1 MRGGAKMPAIKAIK
15 KLRNRSMS
23 IRQMANAIAEVTNY
37 QINEIE
43 QMEDEEIEAKYTA
56 FVINEAN
63 EYAK

>member
-1 MRGGAKMPAIKAIK
+1 MTAETAIK

-23 IRQMANAIAEVTNY
+23 IRFMANAIAEVTNY
-37 QINEIE
+37 QISEIE
-43 QMEDEEIEAKYTA
+43 QMGDEEIEAKYTA

>member
-1 MRGGAKMPAIKAIK
+1 MTADTAIK

-37 QINEIE
+37 QISEIE
-43 QMEDEEIEAKYTA
+43 SMGDEEIEAKYTA
-56 FVINEAN
+56 YVINEAN

>member
-1 MRGGAKMPAIKAIK
+1 MTADTAIK

-23 IRQMANAIAEVTNY
+23 IRFMANAIAEVTNY
-37 QINEIE
+37 QISEIE
-43 QMEDEEIEAKYTA
+43 NMGDEEIEAKYTA

>member
-1 MRGGAKMPAIKAIK
+1 MTADTAIK

-37 QINEIE
+37 QIREIE
-43 QMEDEEIEAKYTA
+43 QMGDEEIEAKYTA

>member
-1 MRGGAKMPAIKAIK
+1 MTADTAIK

-23 IRQMANAIAEVTNY
+23 IRQMANTIAEVTNY
-37 QINEIE
+37 QISEIE
-43 QMEDEEIEAKYTA
+43 SMGDEEIEAKYTA

>member
-1 MRGGAKMPAIKAIK
+1 MTAEIAIK

-37 QINEIE
+37 QISEIE
-43 QMEDEEIEAKYTA
+43 TMGDEEIEAKYTA

>member
-1 MRGGAKMPAIKAIK
+1 MTAETAIK

-37 QINEIE
+37 QISEIE
-43 QMEDEEIEAKYTA
+43 SMGDEEIEAKYTA
-56 FVINEAN
+56 YVINETT

>member
-1 MRGGAKMPAIKAIK
+1 MTAETAIK

-23 IRQMANAIAEVTNY
+23 FRQMANAIAEVTNY
-37 QINEIE
+37 QISEIE
-43 QMEDEEIEAKYTA
+43 QMGDEEIEAKYTA

>member
-1 MRGGAKMPAIKAIK
+1 MTAETAIK

-23 IRQMANAIAEVTNY
+23 IRQMANAIAEVTSY
-37 QINEIE
+37 KINEIE
-43 QMEDEEIEAKYTA
+43 QMGDEEIEAKYTA

>member
-1 MRGGAKMPAIKAIK
+1 MTAETAIK

-37 QINEIE
+37 QISEIE
-43 QMEDEEIEAKYTA
+43 TMGDEEIEAKYTA

-63 EYAK
+63 EYTK

>member
-1 MRGGAKMPAIKAIK
+1 MTADTAIK

-23 IRQMANAIAEVTNY
+23 IRFMANAIAEVTNY
-37 QINEIE
+37 QISEIE
-43 QMEDEEIEAKYTA
+43 SMGDEEIEAKYTA

>member
-1 MRGGAKMPAIKAIK
+1 
-15 KLRNRSMS
+15 
-23 IRQMANAIAEVTNY
+23 
-37 QINEIE
+37 

>member
-1 MRGGAKMPAIKAIK
+1 MPAIKAIK

>member
-1 MRGGAKMPAIKAIK
+1 MTADTAIK

-37 QINEIE
+37 SISEIE
-43 QMEDEEIEAKYTA
+43 QMGDEEIEAKYTA

>member
-1 MRGGAKMPAIKAIK
+1 MTAETAIK

-37 QINEIE
+37 QISEIE
-43 QMEDEEIEAKYTA
+43 QMGDEEIEAKYTA
-56 FVINEAN
+56 YVINETN

>member
-1 MRGGAKMPAIKAIK
+1 MTAEIAIK

-37 QINEIE
+37 QISEIE
-43 QMEDEEIEAKYTA
+43 SMGDEEIEAKYTA
-56 FVINEAN
+56 YVINEAS